1 MLRVLVTWS
10 AVASAKCI
18 YDTLPPSVNL
28 TLVWNFSYCKSSKSA
43 SCYVNR
49 SCVEQQKPVKS
60 FEAIGDFSDSPDTD
74 GHMNGYDKV
83 YDWSLFIAPPNM
95 ISYTLNGYP
104 RIELSPTF
112 KWPPRLANLSLT
124 NIGSITWPNTSQL
137 PRFVGLNID
146 SYGSPITSFPA
157 SVKSLN
163 YQFQFDVHATQFTA
177 IFDFPVRETS
187 PFLHDNPIELLME
200 I

>member
-112 KWPPRLANLSLT
+112 KWPPRLANLALDGNLITTLPPLPPTLTSL
-124 NIGSITWPNTSQL
+124 S
-137 PRFVGLNID
+137 V
-146 SYGSPITSFPA
+146 A
-157 SVKSLN
+157 S
-163 YQFQFDVHATQFTA
+163 TA
-177 IFDFPVRETS
+177 IISLENLDFSNLT
-187 PFLHDNPIELLME
+187 FLDISSTPLKTIKNVTFSSKMFTLEAANSTTLSMYLLF
-200 I
+200 IGI